1 MCKPFFIA
9 TPLPVFFYFPPDL
22 LSQPG
27 HFIYTPLP
35 CCSGTVGTV
44 GKLICIVAQPCHLAE
59 QIGVVR
65 AGARMDF
72 FAYNERAQVFLS
84 VQTAGRNLPIQE

>member
-1 MCKPFFIA
+1 MSSNSNDVA
-9 TPLPVFFYFPPDL
+9 LP
-22 LSQPG
+22 
-27 HFIYTPLP
+27 
-35 CCSGTVGTV
+35 TVGTV
-44 GKLICIVAQPCHLAE
+44 GKLICVVAQPCHLAE

-72 FAYNERAQVFLS
+72 FACNERAQVFLS

>member
-1 MCKPFFIA
+1 M
-9 TPLPVFFYFPPDL
+9 
-22 LSQPG
+22 
-27 HFIYTPLP
+27 
-35 CCSGTVGTV
+35 
-44 GKLICIVAQPCHLAE
+44 
-59 QIGVVR
+59 VR

>member
-1 MCKPFFIA
+1 MQINLANTRLFRGMEPSDIEEMLGCLHAKEHAFQKGEIIFPEGVA
-9 TPLPVFFYFPPDL
+9 T
-22 LSQPG
+22 
-27 HFIYTPLP
+27 
-35 CCSGTVGTV
+35 
-44 GKLICIVAQPCHLAE
+44 E

-65 AGARMDF
+65 AGTRMDF